1 MAKKKKTR
9 AGGKLRKSGG
19 NKSGGKMAGFVNV
32 NKLLGMAGGAFA
44 NSMVK
49 KIPGTANLNPKILAA
64 LKIVGGEMLPQQ
76 SFAKNAIAN
85 DSLRNGFGDALIYE
99 GVKELMAG
107 FGISGM
113 KPRTRPRGNEFLAVS
128 IEGIDDAESVSEDVL
143 AQDEYDIGE
152 EINEDIVNGDDLD
165 TVNEDILGDDL
176 DTVNEDILGDDLD
189 TVNEDILGE
198 DLL

>member
-1 MAKKKKTR
+1 MATKKTKKK
-9 AGGKLRKSGG
+9 AGGKSRKRGG
-19 NKSGGKMAGFVNV
+19 NKGGSKMGGFVDV
-32 NKLLGMAGGAFA
+32 NKLMGLAGGAFA

-64 LKIVGGEMLPQQ
+64 LKIVGGQMLPNQQ
-76 SFAKNAIAN
+76 FAKSAIAN

-113 KPRTRPRGNEFLAVS
+113 RQRTKPRGNEFLAVS
-128 IEGIDDAESVSEDVL
+128 IEGLDNAQQVSEDVL
-143 AQDEYDIGE
+143 SDDEYDI
-152 EINEDIVNGDDLD
+152 GDDLD
-165 TVNEDILGDDL
+165 TVNEDVLSDDL
-176 DTVNEDILGDDLD
+176 DTVNEDVLSDDLD
-189 TVNEDILGE
+189 TVNEDVLSDDEMSE